1 MDFGEVSVW
10 LAGVETVLPMFV
22 MRLSHSGRA
31 VHVCFAG
38 EGQEAFLEGHTV
50 ALDRLG
56 GVPRRIRYDN
66 LSSAVTRV
74 LRGRARVESDRFVAL
89 RSHYGFDSFFC
100 EPGSAGAHEKGGVE
114 GEVGR
119 FRRRHLVPVPRVES
133 LAELNAL
140 LEAADRSDDARHIA
154 GRLATVGAGGGGR
167 ACDRCGPF
175 PPSPSRPRS
184 RCARRP
190 TARRASRCA
199 ARATR
204 CPRPTRA
211 ARWRCASAAG
221 PSPPSP
227 RAGWSPAMSAARTGG
242 PRSSCS
248 TISSRC
254 CRASPARCPARSRS
268 SRRAPRG
275 ASPPRTNASGSAPA
289 AGSATARGRG
299 R

>member
-1 MDFGEVSVW
+1 M
-10 LAGVETVLPMFV
+10 
-22 MRLSHSGRA
+22 
-31 VHVCFAG
+31 
-38 EGQEAFLEGHTV
+38 
-50 ALDRLG
+50 
-56 GVPRRIRYDN
+56 
-66 LSSAVTRV
+66 
-74 LRGRARVESDRFVAL
+74 
-89 RSHYGFDSFFC
+89 
-100 EPGSAGAHEKGGVE
+100 E

-119 FRRRHLVPVPRVES
+119 FRRRHLVPVPRVQS

-154 GRLATVGAGGGGR
+154 GRLATVGQMAEAER
-167 ACDRCGPF
+167 PALR
-175 PPSPSRPRS
+175 PSPPRPSTPRS
-184 RCARRP
+184 RCKRRP

-204 CPRPTRA
+204 CRRPTRA

-254 CRASPARCPARSRS
+254 CHASPAPCPARSRS

-275 ASPPRTNASGSAPA
+275 ASAPRTNASGSVPGAV
-289 AGSATARGRG
+289 SVTARGRG
-299 R
+299 RSSRCCCCTAICPSSPCTPRSMRWSESARWTRRWSPSRRAAAPPAAARPRSWSGRR